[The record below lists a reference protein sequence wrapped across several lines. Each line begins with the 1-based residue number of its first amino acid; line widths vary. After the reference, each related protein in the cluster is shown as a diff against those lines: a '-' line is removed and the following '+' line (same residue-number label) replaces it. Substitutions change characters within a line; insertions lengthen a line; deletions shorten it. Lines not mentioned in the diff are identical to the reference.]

1 MRRDDGAKVES
12 GAVLKRPMEVV
23 EIKEGMPIKWWSVWE
38 TMRSKTVGDN
48 TINELIETG
57 WEACTVEHC
66 Y

>member
-12 GAVLKRPMEVV
+12 GVVLKRPVEAV
-23 EIKEGMPIKWWSVWE
+23 EIKEGMPIKCWSVWE